1 MYLRMSWCVSIGER
15 LLCHCLGYG
24 ARIPNDP
31 ANAQIVRFSG
41 TFGLLR
47 GDAMRT
53 SDRLAQRW
61 ENGHNVRCKVI
72 AHRGASLHRPANTLD
87 AFRLAL
93 DMGADVLETDVHW
106 TRDGVLVVSHD
117 EVVDTVSNG
126 QGRIA
131 DMTYAE
137 LLRLDFGYRFSPD
150 GGKTFPFRGQG
161 VRIPTFLELLKG
173 FPNCTIN
180 VDIKPRD
187 ARISEFLRVVDAVGA
202 LERIILAS
210 FHHATLLEARSR
222 CPRLRTSASVREVAS
237 FLLASRMGIRRTK
250 HRLPYVALQVPRER
264 YGITVVDQTFVDR
277 AHAAGV
283 EVHVWTI
290 DDPDE
295 MRRLIDLGVDGIVT
309 NSPQTL
315 QSVLLESGA

>member
-1 MYLRMSWCVSIGER
+1 MSWCVSIGER

-31 ANAQIVRFSG
+31 ANAQIVQFAG

-47 GDAMRT
+47 GDAMRA

-61 ENGHNVRCKVI
+61 ANGHNVRCKVI

-93 DMGADVLETDVHW
+93 DMGADILETDVHW

-161 VRIPTFLELLKG
+161 VRIPTFLELLKS

-180 VDIKPRD
+180 VDIKPRN
-187 ARISEFLRVVDAVGA
+187 ARISEFLRMVDAVGA

-210 FHHATLLEARSR
+210 FHHATLVEARSR

-237 FLLASRMGIRRTK
+237 FLLATRMGVRRTK

-290 DDPDE
+290 DDPE
-295 MRRLIDLGVDGIVT
+295 QMRHLIDLGVDGIVT

-315 QSVLLESGA
+315 QSVLLESGP